1 MKISLEN
8 FKMSTLSQQ
17 NLQELQNFYAWK
29 RQRQI
34 DEAFNMSSVVSGMRA
49 AGRFARG
56 AARVAGTAIKT
67 VKSVKDELTDP
78 TTGFIGSVKAGIQSR
93 NFDLK
98 QIAKN
103 SRLSP
108 SQRKQRI
115 KSANLGPER
124 ALRGLEGRVRGR
136 YKVNLDSIRDSVKS
150 MFGLQGS
157 QRSQTNPPN
166 PNEGKFK
173 KGVRVLGGALYDT
186 IAQKTT
192 RRYPS
197 GGNPVD
203 KAPDFKTMFM
213 VNALHRFRNITLG
226 TPLPSQRSW
235 KQVNPKNDP
244 IRQAQAKTGKNINN
258 MFP

>member
-8 FKMSTLSQQ
+8 FKMSNLSQE

-29 RQRQI
+29 RQREI
-34 DEAFNMSSVVSGMRA
+34 DEAFNMSSIVSGVKA

-93 NFDLK
+93 DADLK

-103 SRLSP
+103 SNLTP
-108 SQRKQRI
+108 KQIKQKI
-115 KSANLGPER
+115 KSAKLGPER
-124 ALRGLEGRVRGR
+124 ALRGLEKRVRDR
-136 YKVNLDSIRDSVKS
+136 YKGNLDSIRDSVKM
-150 MFGLQGS
+150 MFGLKGS
-157 QRSQTNPPN
+157 QRSQANPPK

-173 KGVRVLGGALYDT
+173 KGIRVLGGALYDT

-197 GGNPVD
+197 AGNPVD

-213 VNALHRFRNITLG
+213 VNALHRFRNITKG
-226 TPLPSQRSW
+226 TPLPSQSSW
-235 KQVNPKNDP
+235 RQVNPNNDP
-244 IRQAQAKTGKNINN
+244 VRQAQAKTGRNINN
-258 MFP
+258 LFP